1 MPLTIQIPERELYDE
16 ANNQFIDLPAK
27 KLVLEHSLI
36 SISRWEAKWHKPFF
50 SRTQKTKQEMTDYIS
65 CMVIGQ
71 EPDPLILE
79 GLTRKNVQE
88 INDYLNNTMTAT
100 TINSKNRRSS
110 REIITSEL
118 VYCWMTQLNIPFDP
132 CEKWHINRLMTL
144 IEVCAIKSEPPKKMS
159 KGAIMRQNHSL
170 NQARRAA
177 YGTRG

>member
-1 MPLTIQIPERELYDE
+1 MPLTILIPERELYDPV
-16 ANNQFIDLPAK
+16 NNQFIDLPVK

-50 SRTQKTKQEMTDYIS
+50 SNKKKTKQESNDYIC

-79 GLTRKNVQE
+79 GLTNKNVKDIQ
-88 INDYLNNTMTAT
+88 DYMSNPMTAT
-100 TINSKNRRSS
+100 TINNQNRRPS
-110 REIITSEL
+110 REVVTSEL
-118 VYCWMTQLNIPFDP
+118 IYCWMTQLNIPFDP
-132 CEKWHINRLMTL
+132 CEKWHINRLMRL